1 MKFWFKFSIQ
11 IFEID
16 KKKKKKGSM
25 KIVLVNEALI
35 KSEGILRI
43 ELMYMSP

>member
-16 KKKKKKGSM
+16 KKKKKGSM